1 MVKIFELPEE
11 NDSKGQGQEGQ
22 DKKNTEG
29 TKERRSQGN
38 QGQGEKPAKEQ
49 EEKHVLVRHRTL
61 EEIFEDINKDK
72 KEGKKKAAPS
82 EIPRLM
88 VRLLVF
94 FTLVAT
100 VLSIIT
106 AITDKGSSL
115 LYGLTFML
123 WSVSLYLAYVALFD
137 PVVRPDEWII
147 SFLGEFNDIATPGS
161 YPYRI
166 PGLTRVESKVKV
178 DTSQPL
184 ELFREEKEKPVIF
197 ADGVK
202 AKPKALVIINI
213 KDPYAVTYKVAVHD
227 NFVKERQKI
236 GIFYDPS
243 HKYFYAIE
251 EILDSLIRGFF
262 GGMGIEQVLQ
272 LKTAEYAEAQK
283 AIKKDAIGGES
294 FEIMPNIVKEIE
306 KAADYALKPF
316 GVDVESLAFP
326 EIDILDTSIIEK
338 LQEKFKAKQD
348 EEITTLKEKVEMAQ
362 VKVEIQKALQREK
375 QGIGEGSFFKKQIE
389 PLKEQGLSSSQAAG
403 VVTTKMWTDAA
414 QKGAKVSIISTAEG
428 GKVQMPIM
436 TGVGMGIGQEI
447 AEKKETKKTPKEES
461 SKDKN
466 KKQKKPST
474 EASSK
479 KETIEEE
486 EEYEEE

>member
-1 MVKIFELPEE
+1 M
-11 NDSKGQGQEGQ
+11 NDAE
-22 DKKNTEG
+22 KK
-29 TKERRSQGN
+29 
-38 QGQGEKPAKEQ
+38 
-49 EEKHVLVRHRTL
+49 HILVQHKTL
-61 EEIFEDINKDK
+61 KEIFEEINKDK
-72 KEGKKKAAPS
+72 KEGEKKAALSPMPKL
-82 EIPRLM
+82 I

-94 FTLVAT
+94 LTLSITA
-100 VLSIIT
+100 LSIIT
-106 AITDKGSSL
+106 VITDKESAL
-115 LYGLTFML
+115 LYGITLML

-137 PVVRPDEWII
+137 PVNRPEEWII
-147 SFLGEFNDIATPGS
+147 SFLGEFNDIATPGA

-166 PGLTRVESKVKV
+166 PGLTKVESKVKV

-213 KDPYAVTYKVAVHD
+213 KDPYAVTYKVTVHD
-227 NFVKERQKI
+227 HFAKERQKI

-272 LKTAEYAEAQK
+272 LKTAEYAGTQK
-283 AIKKDAIGGES
+283 AIKKDVAGES
-294 FEIMPNIVKEIE
+294 FEITPNIVKEIE

-326 EIDILDTSIIEK
+326 EIDILDTGIIEK
-338 LQEKFKAKQD
+338 LQEKFKARQD
-348 EEITTLKEKVEMAQ
+348 EEITMLKEKVETAQ
-362 VKVEIQKALQREK
+362 VKVETQKALQREK

-389 PLKEQGLSSSQAAG
+389 PLKEQGLTSSQAAG
-403 VVTTKMWTDAA
+403 MITTKMWTDAA

-447 AEKKETKKTPKEES
+447 AEKKETKKTIKEE
-461 SKDKN
+461 
-466 KKQKKPST
+466 
-474 EASSK
+474 
-479 KETIEEE
+479 
-486 EEYEEE
+486 